1 MRSYYDYG
9 PMMAH
14 NDWGYGGLIALGVFV
29 VFLIFLVMIVLIVA
43 RLIKNHGGRWAI
55 HRDPIDI
62 AKERYAKGEIDK
74 EQLEQIK
81 NDLK

>member
-14 NDWGYGGLIALGVFV
+14 NDWGYGGLISLGIFV
-29 VFLIFLVMIVLIVA
+29 IFLVVIGLIVA
-43 RLIKNHGGRWAI
+43 RLVRHHGGSWTT

-62 AKERYAKGEIDK
+62 VRERYAKGEIDK
-74 EQLEQIK
+74 EQFEQIK
-81 NDLK
+81 KDLK